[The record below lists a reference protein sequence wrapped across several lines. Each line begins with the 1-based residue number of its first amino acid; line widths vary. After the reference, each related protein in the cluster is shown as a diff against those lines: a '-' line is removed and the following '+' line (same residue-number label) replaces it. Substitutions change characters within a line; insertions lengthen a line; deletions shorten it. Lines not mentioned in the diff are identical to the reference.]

1 MQLAVPPSEPAG
13 LGAARHTSRPPGLI
27 IARTYALAPSL
38 ACPVM
43 LRAVASNPPPPTGA
57 PRPGQTEQSGSES
70 DPRARRATNHRR
82 RHTWRDAGQATSPAR
97 ASPVGRAASRDS

>member
-43 LRAVASNPPPPTGA
+43 LRAVASNPPPA
-57 PRPGQTEQSGSES
+57 PPSQTEQSGSES
-70 DPRARRATNHRR
+70 DPRARAPRHQSSSPAHMARR
-82 RHTWRDAGQATSPAR
+82 R
-97 ASPVGRAASRDS
+97 